1 MLAISMSVIASAI
14 VLWLR
19 HNQDKPQSLL
29 FGIHGFLMQGCPEEP
44 SPVSSRILFIIVFIS
59 SWLVWNAYNATL
71 TSFLSVKVEKLP
83 FQSFEEMVS
92 NTDYKIVTAD
102 SIAVLDAF
110 KVNKAKMIYLGKASS

>member
-1 MLAISMSVIASAI
+1 
-14 VLWLR
+14 
-19 HNQDKPQSLL
+19 
-29 FGIHGFLMQGCPEEP
+29 MQGCPEEP